1 MSRTPRLRPLV
12 LLPLLLALAVLGA
25 CSSSST
31 TASSSGGSAGTAGS
45 GGGGGGDAVR
55 LGFFPNI
62 THAPALVGVDKGL
75 FAKELGSTP
84 LETKSFNAGPAA
96 VEALFGDALD
106 ITYIGPN
113 PSINAYQKSKG
124 EAVRIVSGSTS
135 GGAYLVVKPEIT
147 NAQDLKGKTVASPQL
162 GNTQD
167 VALRSWLKEQGL
179 SADASG
185 GGDVSIKPQENADTL
200 TAFKNGQIAGAW
212 VPEPWATRLVQ
223 EGGGKV
229 LVDEKTLWPD
239 GKYVTT
245 NILVRRAFLEEHPDL
260 VKKVLQG
267 HLASLDYIAKNS
279 ADAQKATNDQIEKLT
294 QKRLPD
300 AVVSAAWPN
309 LTFTYDPLAA
319 TLQKSADAAKS
330 VGQLQDTNLSKI
342 YDLKILNEL
351 LQAQGQPEV
360 KGL

>member
-1 MSRTPRLRPLV
+1 MPPRPRRAAAAAV
-12 LLPLLLALAVLGA
+12 ALALLSSLGVSA
-25 CSSSST
+25 C
-31 TASSSGGSAGTAGS
+31 AGTPAAGTPLT
-45 GGGGGGDAVR
+45 VT
-55 LGFFPNI
+55 LGYFPNL
-62 THAPALVGVDKGL
+62 THAPALVGVEKGTY
-75 FAKELGSTP
+75 AAALGQGVQLRTV
-84 LETKSFNAGPAA
+84 TFNAGPAA
-96 VEALFGDALD
+96 LEALNAGSVD
-106 ITYIGPN
+106 ITFIGPN
-113 PSINAYQKSKG
+113 PTITGFTRSKG
-124 EAVRIVSGSTS
+124 QALRVISGAAAN
-135 GGAYLVVKPEIT
+135 GAALVVSKDIT
-147 NAQDLKGKTVASPQL
+147 TPAQLKGRRLATPQL

-200 TAFKNGQIAGAW
+200 NAFKNGQIAGAW